1 MNLRKK
7 LVEYDLSKE
16 DEENKNGR
24 IIIRSISQS
33 EEGIFDKEIEVNEF
47 LEK

>member
-1 MNLRKK
+1 MT
-7 LVEYDLSKE
+7 E
-16 DEENKNGR
+16 DEENKNDR

-33 EEGIFDKEIEVNEF
+33 EEGLFDKEIEVNEF